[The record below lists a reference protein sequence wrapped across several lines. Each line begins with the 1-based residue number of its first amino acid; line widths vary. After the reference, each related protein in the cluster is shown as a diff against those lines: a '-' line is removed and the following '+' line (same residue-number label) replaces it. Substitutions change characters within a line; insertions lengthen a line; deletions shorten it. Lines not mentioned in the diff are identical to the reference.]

1 LGAEHPEENIMLMPR
16 KWTAQELDQAARAA
30 LSEFVSKRLKEG
42 SGPYQRVFKTA
53 RLRVEALFKATDDLR
68 DLSPAV
74 VLKTPGLIETAR
86 FLGGPPL
93 SQDDLDTLSGGK
105 VSNRRS
111 VTPALAKRAVKA
123 IEAFLDPFRCP
134 WVRAGSKP
142 DPALVRSAIDWT
154 TSLWAVEMCRTARR
168 GQESAAQEKAVAE
181 MLLAGGL
188 KEVTGLRR
196 IQSLDDL
203 DRGCFTREVV
213 LAGAKADLAVRL
225 RDGRLLA
232 IECKVSNS
240 AINSVKRLNR
250 ETVGKAERWR
260 THYGQQVVTA
270 AVLSGV
276 FKVSDLIDAQTA
288 GVFIVWQQDLG
299 PLKGFVCTG
308 P

>member
-1 LGAEHPEENIMLMPR
+1 M
-16 KWTAQELDQAARAA
+16 DQAARAA
-30 LSEFVSKRLKEG
+30 LSEFVSKRLMEG
-42 SGPYQRVFKTA
+42 SGPYQRAFNKA
-53 RLRVEALFKATDDLR
+53 RPRVEALFKATDDLR
-68 DLSPAV
+68 NLSPAV
-74 VLKTPGLIETAR
+74 VLKMPGLIETAR

-134 WVRAGSKP
+134 WVLAGSRP

-181 MLLAGGL
+181 MLRACGV

-203 DRGCFTREVV
+203 DRGCFTREVI

-250 ETVGKAERWR
+250 ETVGKGERWR

-288 GVFIVWQQDLG
+288 GVFIVWQQDLTL
-299 PLKGFVCTG
+299 LKRFVG
-308 P
+308 SGLRK